1 MAKKYKLG
9 YSEGLDSLIT
19 YIKTSEKYI
28 TWVELIQFSVDYDI
42 YVDLY
47 MNLNIIDRVMYE
59 KNIQF
64 TKSV

>member
-9 YSEGLDSLIT
+9 YSEGLDSILT
-19 YIKTSEKYI
+19 YIKTSEKYV
-28 TWVELIQFSVDYDI
+28 TWVELIQFSVDYQI

-59 KNIQF
+59 KNSQF
-64 TKSV
+64 IKSN